1 MSETVPVALVVDDD
15 EQMRALVEYALVS
28 QGFHVECAASAA
40 EAWDMVRAA
49 SYDVAI
55 VDVVMPGISGTVLCA
70 QIRETFGIPTILLTA
85 LGEPEHRVKGLE
97 AGADDYV
104 SKPFHPRELALRAL
118 ALHRW
123 ARRSAMAE
131 LRNGPLRLEPAIRRA
146 SYFGQEV
153 HLSDSEFRVCTLLME
168 RAGRLVAYGE
178 LVEAIWGSHDALG
191 GTEMLKTAVWRLRSR
206 LAQIDPAA
214 IIENVRGQGYRMR
227 RLVGS
232 ADVQG

>member
-1 MSETVPVALVVDDD
+1 M
-15 EQMRALVEYALVS
+15 
-28 QGFHVECAASAA
+28 
-40 EAWDMVRAA
+40 
-49 SYDVAI
+49 
-55 VDVVMPGISGTVLCA
+55 
-70 QIRETFGIPTILLTA
+70 
-85 LGEPEHRVKGLE
+85 KGLE

-131 LRNGPLRLEPAIRRA
+131 IRNGPLRLEPAIRRG
-146 SYFGQEV
+146 SYFGQEL

-206 LAQIDPAA
+206 LAQVDPAA

-227 RLVGS
+227 RLMGS
-232 ADVQG
+232 ADVEE